1 LYKQLRHLFSSYDS
15 LSIQTDHIRC
25 SDHPY
30 QNLVHQCNYEPVM
43 NRLYADLA
51 DRAPGFIAKEEHHV
65 SLLYGTVECSEIEQ
79 WIPDLE
85 KTLPGILSV
94 AEFRIVG
101 LEPEVKNWK
110 TLYSQS
116 I

>member
-1 LYKQLRHLFSSYDS
+1 
-15 LSIQTDHIRC
+15 
-25 SDHPY
+25 
-30 QNLVHQCNYEPVM
+30 M

-51 DRAPGFIAKEEHHV
+51 DIAPGFIAKEEHHV
-65 SLLYGTVECSEIEQ
+65 SLLYGTAECSELEQ

-85 KTLPGILSV
+85 KKVPGKLSV